1 MKKKL
6 LPALLVLLTLL
17 MLVPGC
23 APEPDAAPETEQ
35 TSSLPSDEA
44 APAEP
49 AQHRT
54 VPEYQGG
61 PLLEADPDRDFYC
74 TLANQDCDIYAET
87 FCGKGFYI
95 LTTQPH
101 KVQVKFSMRTQC
113 VASVRPVTE
122 DFRRLDYSG
131 FSVYHYLLMQG
142 TDWNALGQAMLDSGD
157 AESELARLPITD
169 ERRAQAEAVCA
180 AYQEKVD
187 QYGAEYA
194 ELTEEDIPELYV
206 YAVDVLFMDLTDP
219 KKCTEETVTE
229 LTLQLDD
236 KSYTVPF
243 GQWRIHTSMPKE
255 LEADGYGVSQQMVAL
270 GSLPDSAYSGGYA
283 MLPEAFL
290 FEAQKD
296 LTITGA
302 RCLGADV
309 ELLGGRV
316 RLRDAQ
322 GANVTDYFWDG
333 TMPVEIPAGQTV
345 ALDILLYDERFAQY
359 EVGCTVA
366 LMMDYE
372 INGKAHSMM
381 MPCDLTRYNSVWD
394 TYLMAFA
401 GIDVGEFY
409 TCFYLPQFA
418 DYYMDKLPESWRR

>member
-1 MKKKL
+1 MHTDGK
-6 LPALLVLLTLL
+6 TES
-17 MLVPGC
+17 C
-23 APEPDAAPETEQ
+23 AI
-35 TSSLPSDEA
+35 SW
-44 APAEP
+44 
-49 AQHRT
+49 R
-54 VPEYQGG
+54 
-61 PLLEADPDRDFYC
+61 F
-74 TLANQDCDIYAET
+74 
-87 FCGKGFYI
+87 
-95 LTTQPH
+95 
-101 KVQVKFSMRTQC
+101 MRP
-113 VASVRPVTE
+113 VGSSVRTVTE

-180 AYQEKVD
+180 AYQEKMD

-219 KKCTEETVTE
+219 KKCAEETVTE
-229 LTLQLDD
+229 FTLQLDD

-243 GQWRIHTSMPKE
+243 GQWRIHTSMLKA
-255 LEADGYGVSQQMVAL
+255 LVADGYGVFQRM
-270 GSLPDSAYSGGYA
+270 
-283 MLPEAFL
+283 
-290 FEAQKD
+290 
-296 LTITGA
+296 
-302 RCLGADV
+302 
-309 ELLGGRV
+309 
-316 RLRDAQ
+316 
-322 GANVTDYFWDG
+322 
-333 TMPVEIPAGQTV
+333 V

-359 EVGCTVA
+359 EVGCTAA

-381 MPCDLTRYNSVWD
+381 MPCDLTRYNSVWG
-394 TYLMAFA
+394 TYLMVFA